1 MIQETPRLLHVFSTL
16 DPGGPQVRFADT
28 VNALGD
34 EFKHLVI
41 AMDGRYGALAR
52 IRPGLSVEELPFPA
66 SRRTPV
72 VPFVFRSF
80 IRRLRPDLLLSYNWG
95 AIEAVLGGILAGV
108 CPVIHTEDG
117 FGSDEAVR
125 LKTRRVAARGVL
137 LNLIH
142 RTVVPSRTL
151 LRIAS
156 DRYRIRSGK
165 VQLIVNGIDTARFQP
180 GPGEEVRRRFGIG
193 AHELVFLYVGH
204 LRMEKNL
211 PLMVRAFLEARL
223 ANSKLILV
231 GDGACRAELES
242 IAQERDSGGQV
253 ILAGAASDPLPFY
266 RAADVFL
273 LSSTTEQMPLALLE
287 AMACGLPALCTNVGD
302 IAEMLDTA
310 GSPELVASDDLIA
323 YVAALGT
330 LAGDPH
336 LRARLGRKN
345 RDRCLALYSED
356 KMISRYRDLYRGA
369 LRTKAPPLERLSR

>member
-1 MIQETPRLLHVFSTL
+1 MNQETPRLLHVFSTL

-41 AMDGRYGALAR
+41 AMDGRYGVLVR
-52 IRPGLSVEELPFPA
+52 IRHGLSVEELPFPPPRPTPTA
-66 SRRTPV
+66 S
-72 VPFVFRSF
+72 FVFRSL
-80 IRRLRPDLLLSYNWG
+80 IRRVRPDLLLSYNWG

-117 FGSDEAVR
+117 FGPEEAVR

-142 RTVVPSRTL
+142 RTIVPSRTL
-151 LRIAS
+151 LRIAT

-165 VQLIVNGIDTARFQP
+165 VQLIVNGINTARFQP

-193 AHELVFLYVGH
+193 SHELVFLFVGH
-204 LRMEKNL
+204 LRTEKNL

-223 ANSKLILV
+223 ANAKLILA
-231 GDGACRAELES
+231 GDGACRAELEA
-242 IAQERDSGGQV
+242 IVKERDSEGQV
-253 ILAGAASDPLPFY
+253 ILAGGAPDPVPFY

-273 LSSTTEQMPLALLE
+273 FSSTTEQMPLAVLE
-287 AMACGLPALCTNVGD
+287 AMACGLPALATDVGD
-302 IAEMLDTA
+302 IAEMLQAT
-310 GSPELVASDDLIA
+310 GSPELVASNDLMA
-323 YVAALGT
+323 YAAALGT
-330 LAGDPH
+330 LAGDAE
-336 LRARLGRKN
+336 LRLRLGRKN
-345 RDRCLALYSED
+345 RDRCIAIYSQG

-369 LRTKAPPLERLSR
+369 LRTKALPMEKLSR

>member
-41 AMDGRYGALAR
+41 AMDGRYGVLAR
-52 IRPGLSVEELPFPA
+52 IRPGLSVEELAFP
-66 SRRTPV
+66 SRHTPTA
-72 VPFVFRSF
+72 PFVFRSF
-80 IRRLRPDLLLSYNWG
+80 LRRLRPDLLLSYNWG

-117 FGSDEAVR
+117 FGPDEAVR

-156 DRYRIRSGK
+156 DRYLIRPGK

-193 AHELVFLYVGH
+193 SHELVFLYVGH
-204 LRMEKNL
+204 LRREKNL
-211 PLMVRAFLEARL
+211 PLMVRAFLEARP

-242 IAQERDSGGQV
+242 IVKERDSAGRV

-266 RAADVFL
+266 RAAGVFL

-330 LAGDPH
+330 LAGDPQ

-345 RDRCLALYSED
+345 RDRCLALYSQD
-356 KMISRYRDLYRGA
+356 KMISRYGDLYRGA
-369 LRTKAPPLERLSR
+369 LRTKSSTP